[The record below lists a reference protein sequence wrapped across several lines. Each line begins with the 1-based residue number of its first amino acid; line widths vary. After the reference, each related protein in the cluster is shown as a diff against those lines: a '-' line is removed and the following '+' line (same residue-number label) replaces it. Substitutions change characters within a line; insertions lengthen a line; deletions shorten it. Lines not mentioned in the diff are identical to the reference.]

1 MPPKFTERIYQDV
14 AYLIQPLQ
22 IILYNWQSL
31 SVIYDRL
38 KAARQLDQLVSQ
50 ALPIILGTCRDLR
63 RDLLTATCITCDAGS
78 CPNHCGKV
86 NAGPGRCS
94 PCHGGITAGSSP
106 HFPSPRRIS
115 PTAIAGDWN
124 LQAGQPHHYM
134 LRRRN
139 GAAGLQVS
147 YVLLQLAPKCQ
158 AVGCPERIFVNRIRK
173 PAKGKGKGK
182 GKQAKG
188 KGRGKQDQPAAPH
201 NGAPPPPNPRDRL
214 RPVGP
219 AVPPFPPP
227 ANFPDAHMAAGEE
240 GG

>member
-1 MPPKFTERIYQDV
+1 MHGEHVLWRDSASSDANQEASSGAFR
-14 AYLIQPLQ
+14 
-22 IILYNWQSL
+22 
-31 SVIYDRL
+31 
-38 KAARQLDQLVSQ
+38 
-50 ALPIILGTCRDLR
+50 ALPFMTASKLR
-63 RDLLTATCITCDAGS
+63 TNSTSSCLRPCQLSWEPVEICGDDLLTATCITCDAGS

-115 PTAIAGDWN
+115 PTAIAGGWN

-188 KGRGKQDQPAAPH
+188 KGKGRGKQDQPAAPH
-201 NGAPPPPNPRDRL
+201 NGAPPPAQPPRSPSPGRTS
-214 RPVGP
+214 GP
-219 AVPPFPPP
+219 SLSSP
-227 ANFPDAHMAAGEE
+227 GQLS
-240 GG
+240 